1 MKMDSERTRHPHPPR
16 MGVYHETQPWT
27 VCTILV
33 GVILSNVSTA
43 NAEMG
48 PAVPPE
54 KKLIAFGCD
63 RINTNELRR
72 RIEQLEQTGFDG
84 IIITVWPDKFR
95 TPGEPFTKSGR
106 NARWFGP
113 TKHAR
118 NDFKLA
124 IADLKATKYKR
135 FTDNF
140 MDFQTTVRFDPK
152 PEEANLDWF
161 DPHWSKVADNGAIAA
176 YVAKEG
182 GLKGLLIDIESY
194 GGGLGPWRYPFR
206 YKPYARYSKEAGNKP
221 RSFDDCKAQV
231 RKRGRE
237 FMQGV
242 VRVYPT
248 ITIMM
253 ITDTGWGSGQLVRSF
268 VQGMLEA
275 KGRATI
281 VDGAEQG
288 YHMLTHK
295 EFATM
300 RRRAESAATSSLFEG
315 MEYGAGLWWDKPGPT
330 GWHTDPK
337 DFEKNYRSP
346 ERLEHALYNAL
357 TVADRYVW
365 VYGGST
371 LSHVDSVWWNSSY
384 GRTGRAIKQIPQAY
398 LDAFKN
404 CRKPHDLAW
413 MPGGKKIVVSFD
425 GAVVQEGEGIVD
437 GPNLLTNGDFAAWG
451 TTTVRP
457 PDGWTLLQNIPAAIS
472 RDETSAKVGRYAP
485 QLTTVNDD
493 DFGHISLD
501 QLLSATSLAGKTV
514 TFSAWIRSNS
524 APVGGLEIVGQNPI
538 KYTGNVT
545 GDGKWQ
551 FRSIT
556 CKIPEEQT
564 DGEIIFRLRAF
575 FAYTPK

>member
-1 MKMDSERTRHPHPPR
+1 
-16 MGVYHETQPWT
+16 MGLA
-27 VCTILV
+27 CLA
-33 GVILSNVSTA
+33 LSAAGPA

-48 PAVPPE
+48 PPVSPQ

-72 RIEQLEQTGFDG
+72 RIVQLEQMGFDG
-84 IIITVWPDKFR
+84 IIITVWPDRFR

-113 TKHAR
+113 TKHTR
-118 NDFKLA
+118 DDFKSA
-124 IADLKATKYKR
+124 IADLKATKYRR

-182 GLKGLLIDIESY
+182 GLKGLLIDVEAY
-194 GGGLGPWRYPFR
+194 GGGLGSWRFPFR
-206 YKPYARYSKEAGNKP
+206 YREYARLSKEAGNKP
-221 RSFDDCKAQV
+221 RSLKDCEAQI

-237 FMQGV
+237 FMQAV

-253 ITDTGWGSGQLVRSF
+253 ITDTGWGTGSLVRSF
-268 VQGMLEA
+268 VQGMLEVG
-275 KGRATI
+275 GRATI

-288 YHMLTHK
+288 YHMLTYK

-300 RRRAESAATSSLFEG
+300 RRRAESAATSPLYDG

-337 DFEKNYRSP
+337 DFEKNFRSP

-365 VYGGST
+365 VYGGCT
-371 LSHVDSVWWNSSY
+371 MSHVDSVWWNSSY
-384 GRTGRAIKQIPQAY
+384 GRTGRSIKQIPQAY

-404 CRKPHDLAW
+404 CRKPHDPAW
-413 MPGGKKIVVSFD
+413 MPGGQKVVVSFD
-425 GAVVQEGEGIVD
+425 GVVVQEGESIAD
-437 GPNLLTNGDFAAWG
+437 GLSLLTNGGFEAWG
-451 TTTVRP
+451 AGEDRP
-457 PDGWTLLQNIPAAIS
+457 PDGWTLIQNIPAVIT
-472 RDETSAKVGRYAP
+472 RDDKSAKVGSLAV
-485 QLTTVNDD
+485 QVTTANND

-501 QLLSATSLAGKTV
+501 QQLSAASLAGKTV
-514 TFSAWIRSNS
+514 TFGAWIRTNS
-524 APVGGLEIVGQNPI
+524 AAVGNLEIVGENPF
-538 KYTGNVT
+538 KSSGEVL
-545 GDGKWQ
+545 GDGQWR
-551 FRSIT
+551 FRTIT
-556 CKIPEEQT
+556 CKIPEERT
-564 DGEIIFRLRAF
+564 MGDIIFRLRTF
-575 FAYTPK
+575 FLYSPK